1 MSDTIKN
8 PQAFPQD
15 VLHPVTGKVYG
26 QEPGMTLR
34 DYFAAKAMQAMIT
47 GISAKNELSID
58 VVADF
63 VDDLAINSY
72 TYADLMLKQREL

>member
-34 DYFAAKAMQAMIT
+34 DYFAAKALQGHLASEYYAGFNTAEENIK
-47 GISAKNELSID
+47 GICANMYTF
-58 VVADF
+58 ADQ
-63 VDDLAINSY
+63 
-72 TYADLMLKQREL
+72 MLKQREL